1 MDSLTEALVACVK
14 ACGGSKQVACVL
26 WPEKAPDA
34 AQRLLLDCLNDDR
47 AAHLSPDH
55 VMLVLKLARAKGCHA
70 GFYYMADV
78 LGYSQP
84 TPIDPRD
91 EVAELQRQFVA
102 ATQSMAA
109 MVQRMEQLQPAVQVT
124 GFPTLRAA

>member
-14 ACGGSKQVACVL
+14 ACGGSKLVACVL

-124 GFPTLRAA
+124 GFPNLRAA

>member
-1 MDSLTEALVACVK
+1 MDSVNEALVTCVK
-14 ACGGSKQVACVL
+14 ACGGSKQVACLL
-26 WPEKAPDA
+26 WPEKAPDS

-70 GFYYMADV
+70 GFYFMAET
-78 LGYSQP
+78 LGYTQP
-84 TPIDPRD
+84 TPIEPRD

-102 ATQSMAA
+102 ATQAMAA
-109 MVQRMEQLQPAVQVT
+109 MVQRMERLQPAVQVT
-124 GFPTLRAA
+124 GFPNLRAA

>member
-1 MDSLTEALVACVK
+1 VDSVNEALVACVK

-26 WPEKAPDA
+26 WPEKAPDS
-34 AQRLLLDCLNDDR
+34 AQRLLLDCLNEDR
-47 AAHLSPDH
+47 PAHLSPDH

-78 LGYSQP
+78 LGYTQP
-84 TPIDPRD
+84 TPIEPRD

-102 ATQSMAA
+102 ATQAMAA
-109 MVQRMEQLQPAVQVT
+109 MEQLQPAVQVT
-124 GFPTLRAA
+124 GFPNLRAA